1 MKAIF
6 RINLNKWNSNLTKMG
21 KPILHTETGEFQI
34 PIKLMAGHSDV
45 IPGRILNFI
54 KTHVIMEFQYSD
66 TKLRE
71 LYMIANNG
79 IEWFLVYHELS
90 DYYKSLVPDVNIPTY
105 KMPAV

>member
-1 MKAIF
+1 
-6 RINLNKWNSNLTKMG
+6 
-21 KPILHTETGEFQI
+21 
-34 PIKLMAGHSDV
+34 
-45 IPGRILNFI
+45 
-54 KTHVIMEFQYSD
+54 MEFQYSD

-71 LYMIANNG
+71 MYMIANNG